1 MANSKQARKRAIQA
15 VARNKHLS
23 AQRSRYRTAI
33 KNVRKAILAGDKA
46 AAQTLY
52 VTAQSVI
59 DSMADKCVLHK
70 NAAARHKSRLVVAI
84 KSIAYSIFSVCFALK
99 QSKDSKSSG
108 KFPGLFCYLLL
119 QNTIGRNRKSL
130 IIFDSVL

>member
-46 AAQTLY
+46 AAQ
-52 VTAQSVI
+52 SVI
-59 DSMADKCVLHK
+59 DSMADKGVLHK

-84 KSIAYSIFSVCFALK
+84 KAMA
-99 QSKDSKSSG
+99 
-108 KFPGLFCYLLL
+108 
-119 QNTIGRNRKSL
+119 
-130 IIFDSVL
+130 

>member
-33 KNVRKAILAGDKA
+33 KNVRKAILAG
-46 AAQTLY
+46 

-59 DSMADKCVLHK
+59 DSMADKGVLHK

-84 KSIAYSIFSVCFALK
+84 KAMA
-99 QSKDSKSSG
+99 
-108 KFPGLFCYLLL
+108 
-119 QNTIGRNRKSL
+119 
-130 IIFDSVL
+130 

>member
-23 AQRSRYRTAI
+23 AQRSRTAI

-59 DSMADKCVLHK
+59 DSMADKGVLHK

-84 KSIAYSIFSVCFALK
+84 KAMA
-99 QSKDSKSSG
+99 
-108 KFPGLFCYLLL
+108 
-119 QNTIGRNRKSL
+119 
-130 IIFDSVL
+130 

>member
-46 AAQTLY
+46 AAQTL
-52 VTAQSVI
+52 TAQSVI
-59 DSMADKCVLHK
+59 DSMADKGVLHK

-84 KSIAYSIFSVCFALK
+84 KAMA
-99 QSKDSKSSG
+99 
-108 KFPGLFCYLLL
+108 
-119 QNTIGRNRKSL
+119 
-130 IIFDSVL
+130 

>member
-23 AQRSRYRTAI
+23 AQRSRYCTAI

-59 DSMADKCVLHK
+59 DSMADKGVLHK
-70 NAAARHKSRLVVAI
+70 NAAAHKKSQLAVAW
-84 KSIAYSIFSVCFALK
+84 
-99 QSKDSKSSG
+99 
-108 KFPGLFCYLLL
+108 LLL
-119 QNTIGRNRKSL
+119 SRQWPNQSFPSASI
-130 IIFDSVL
+130 